1 MQVGSLRDGLTAALD
16 RMPLAAILCDR
27 VGRAVWLNRA
37 AEEMMRCGEGL
48 RVRDGRVEAAAGNGV
63 NAELRRLIAGAAAEG
78 LHVARRE
85 TARTDAGIGEVGG
98 VLQLPRPWPGRP
110 LAVMV
115 TPLSKPASAID
126 IALDA
131 TRPAALLLINDP
143 DHAVQ
148 FPTDRL
154 ARAFGLTGAEAKL
167 AAALATGTSLSAY
180 AEAAQITIGTAR
192 WYLKQALAKTGAHRQ
207 SELVR
212 HVITAVGPMAVGA

>member
-1 MQVGSLRDGLTAALD
+1 
-16 RMPLAAILCDR
+16 
-27 VGRAVWLNRA
+27 
-37 AEEMMRCGEGL
+37 
-48 RVRDGRVEAAAGNGV
+48 
-63 NAELRRLIAGAAAEG
+63 
-78 LHVARRE
+78 VARPGA
-85 TARTDAGIGEVGG
+85 ARTDAEIEEAGG
-98 VLQLPRPWPGRP
+98 LLHLPRPWPGRP
-110 LAVMV
+110 LAAMV
-115 TPLSKPASAID
+115 TPLSMPASAVD

-143 DHAVQ
+143 DRAVQ

-154 ARAFGLTGAEAKL
+154 ARAFGLTSAEARL
-167 AAALATGTSLSAY
+167 AAALATGSSLSAY